1 MKMAAANVPMA
12 IYTLCS
18 PNVVPLATTLLRLES
33 PNGRACVVAESVSVK
48 ISFVFTTV
56 SKMNSSEDPRDK
68 QKKKI
73 EMFLLLVEI
82 QYWFL
87 IISQWWA
94 KNHEVFCEKTL
105 N

>member
-12 IYTLCS
+12 MYMLCN
-18 PNVVPLATTLLRLES
+18 PNVVPLATTALKPES
-33 PNGRACVVAESVSVK
+33 PNGRAFVVAESVSVK

-56 SKMNSSEDPRDK
+56 SKMNSSKNPRDVR
-68 QKKKI
+68 KKNR

-87 IISQWWA
+87 VISQWWPRYVGRKIA
-94 KNHEVFCEKTL
+94 
-105 N
+105 